1 MGRLGQLHVGV
12 GLAFLIAVASV
23 TACSSTDTPDA
34 ELTSPTMT
42 TARTTTGETEAPVV
56 DAADASSSAT
66 TIQTTDS
73 SSLGQLCNAILSW
86 ILARGMLSIR
96 PMFDI
101 TDDIM
106 ERDETIDI
114 EELNE
119 QLSERLESTT
129 VQVEVTPDAYLAALI
144 EILSLVGGAMDGS
157 LPDELQEFAE
167 AYSQFIGERVSTFDP
182 DNPTVYL
189 SSLSVDDLPNADAVL
204 EECGLQEWDNSG

>member
-1 MGRLGQLHVGV
+1 MGRLGQLHASV
-12 GLAFLIAVASV
+12 GLAFLVAAASM
-23 TACSSTDTPDA
+23 TACGSTDTPDA
-34 ELTSPTMT
+34 EPAAPTST
-42 TARTTTGETEAPVV
+42 TAPTTTGETEALVV
-56 DAADASSSAT
+56 DAAAASLPAT

-73 SSLGQLCNAILSW
+73 SSLGQLCDAILSW
-86 ILARGMLSIR
+86 ILARGMLSMG
-96 PMFDI
+96 PTFDI
-101 TDDIM
+101 MDDII

-167 AYSQFIGERVSTFDP
+167 AFSQFLGERVSTFGP
-182 DNPTVYL
+182 GSPTVYL